1 MKQFQT
7 LSEINSDFTVCIVM
21 ESLIA
26 YSLIKK
32 FAPSN
37 WFFIAEDKEFH
48 FAFFFFF
55 FSVKFLLCLNL
66 ESL

>member
-32 FAPSN
+32 SLPLVTGFSLQRIRS
-37 WFFIAEDKEFH
+37 FILL
-48 FAFFFFF
+48 FFFFL
-55 FSVKFLLCLNL
+55 FLCQVLIVF
-66 ESL
+66 ES